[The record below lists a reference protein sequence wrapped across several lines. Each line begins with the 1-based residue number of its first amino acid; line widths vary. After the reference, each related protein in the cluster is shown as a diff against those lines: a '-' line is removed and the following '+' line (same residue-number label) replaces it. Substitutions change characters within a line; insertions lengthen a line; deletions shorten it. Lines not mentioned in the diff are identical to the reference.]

1 MLANDLKKGDR
12 IVMTNGW
19 AATIE
24 DNKRGNIRMATVEGY
39 ATEMGSIYIWD
50 IQGVVLTAAQA
61 KAKGRVNAWG
71 F

>member
-1 MLANDLKKGDR
+1 MLANDLKKGDQV
-12 IVMTNGW
+12 VMTNGW
-19 AATIE
+19 TATIE
-24 DNKRGNIRMATVEGY
+24 DNKRGNIRMATVAGY

-50 IQGVVLTAAQA
+50 IQGVVLTAAQL